1 MSKIAELK
9 AGDGNVD
16 IEATVVSVA
25 EPRTFE
31 KFGRE
36 GRVAKAV
43 IKDDSGEITL
53 TLWNDQ
59 VDQIKAGKKIK
70 LTKGYVGEFKGER
83 QLSTGKFGALEVL

>member
-25 EPRTFE
+25 EPRTYE

-59 VDQIKAGKKIK
+59 VDQIKDGKKMYSYKHHQTLLVIIMYLMK
-70 LTKGYVGEFKGER
+70 I
-83 QLSTGKFGALEVL
+83 